1 MIIDVGNVWL
11 RRWAIRFLEEEQNN
25 LATDLNA
32 MESEVKVKQEDKYRA
47 KFTSLIH
54 ETKLAKI
61 ELNEQRKIEAQVNK
75 EIVQLEAELEKLT
88 IKNNMEILDV
98 PKLTTVYKYIIKYH
112 NNRNY
117 NLFCYINAVRL

>member
-11 RRWAIRFLEEEQNN
+11 RRWAIRFLEEERNN

-32 MESEVKVKQEDKYRA
+32 MKSEVKVKQEDKYRA

-61 ELNEQRKIEAQVNK
+61 ELNEQRKIEVQVNK

-88 IKNNMEILDV
+88 IKNNMEIKDV
-98 PKLTTVYKYIIKYH
+98 PKLTTVYK
-112 NNRNY
+112 
-117 NLFCYINAVRL
+117 